1 MEAPS
6 RRTATDNDIF
16 DNIFFTSTVITYA
29 KEGKKKGNDI
39 KMTINGV
46 FQ

>member
-6 RRTATDNDIF
+6 RRTTTDNDIF
-16 DNIFFTSTVITYA
+16 DNIFFTSTVITDA
-29 KEGKKKGNDI
+29 KGGGKGNDI